1 MKLKKVLS
9 ICKTNGLYYLYDRID
24 RSGEITQWLG
34 DGYALYPLD
43 GLPILDEESF
53 CAVFDI
59 TGKQREKI
67 LFRHE
72 RLPEHLNVEDVAA
85 GDKLVRE
92 YETTFINGGLRLKPL
107 KTNNGVTFIRSLYLS
122 PLEDVIDMVQFYERT
137 TPQGGSYIVAKAGFL
152 TAAVIMPEVTLPEI
166 TQISEEVK
174 GAGIAG
180 TFDGTFVGHLEAMSL
195 TLNFRSVTTDAI
207 KLAEPRKH
215 QLDLRAA
222 QQSWDNST
230 GRYVQQAVKH
240 VLVVS
245 PKKFAPGKLAP
256 ASSAEASGEYPVTYY
271 ATYIDGKKVLEIDIL
286 NFIYYVNGVDY
297 LEDVRKA
304 LGK

>member
-1 MKLKKVLS
+1 MK
-9 ICKTNGLYYLYDRID
+9 I
-24 RSGEITQWLG
+24 E
-34 DGYALYPLD
+34 
-43 GLPILDEESF
+43 
-53 CAVFDI
+53 
-59 TGKQREKI
+59 
-67 LFRHE
+67 
-72 RLPEHLNVEDVAA
+72 
-85 GDKLVRE
+85 
-92 YETTFINGGLRLKPL
+92 
-107 KTNNGVTFIRSLYLS
+107 NGVTNFAVY
-122 PLEDVIDMVQFYERT
+122 EDATEYYGM
-137 TPQGGSYIVAKAGFL
+137 A
-152 TAAVIMPEVTLPEI
+152 EVTLPEI

-180 TFDGTFVGHLEAMSL
+180 TF
-195 TLNFRSVTTDAI
+195 
-207 KLAEPRKH
+207 KH

-240 VLVVS
+240 VLVVN

>member
-1 MKLKKVLS
+1 MK
-9 ICKTNGLYYLYDRID
+9 I
-24 RSGEITQWLG
+24 E
-34 DGYALYPLD
+34 
-43 GLPILDEESF
+43 
-53 CAVFDI
+53 
-59 TGKQREKI
+59 
-67 LFRHE
+67 
-72 RLPEHLNVEDVAA
+72 
-85 GDKLVRE
+85 
-92 YETTFINGGLRLKPL
+92 
-107 KTNNGVTFIRSLYLS
+107 NGVTNFAVY
-122 PLEDVIDMVQFYERT
+122 EDATEYYGM
-137 TPQGGSYIVAKAGFL
+137 A
-152 TAAVIMPEVTLPEI
+152 EVTLPEI

-240 VLVVS
+240 VLVVN

-286 NFIYYVNGVDY
+286 NFIYCIFRQGRFVRPVGADGTPITKRNYRENARQNRNQHRSR
-297 LEDVRKA
+297 LEPY
-304 LGK
+304 

>member
-1 MKLKKVLS
+1 MR
-9 ICKTNGLYYLYDRID
+9 TRPN
-24 RSGEITQWLG
+24 IT
-34 DGYALYPLD
+34 AM
-43 GLPILDEESF
+43 
-53 CAVFDI
+53 A
-59 TGKQREKI
+59 
-67 LFRHE
+67 
-72 RLPEHLNVEDVAA
+72 
-85 GDKLVRE
+85 
-92 YETTFINGGLRLKPL
+92 
-107 KTNNGVTFIRSLYLS
+107 
-122 PLEDVIDMVQFYERT
+122 
-137 TPQGGSYIVAKAGFL
+137 
-152 TAAVIMPEVTLPEI
+152 EVTLPEI

-240 VLVVS
+240 VLVVN

-256 ASSAEASGEYPVTYY
+256 GIFRGS
-271 ATYIDGKKVLEIDIL
+271 
-286 NFIYYVNGVDY
+286 
-297 LEDVRKA
+297 VRRISRD
-304 LGK
+304 LLRNVHRR